1 MLSETDESRRM
12 TRLRLTREGLERLEH
27 DLRDLEE
34 TDLPEVA
41 DRIREIKATSSDL
54 AESVEY
60 SSALDDLARLQAR
73 AAELR
78 EMIGAG
84 EVLSGSKTAKG
95 EVGLGSRVTLAVD
108 GSRETYQ
115 VVGSAEADALAGRI
129 SEASPLGRAVLG
141 RHVGD
146 EVAWRSPEGTVTATL
161 LKVS

>member
-1 MLSETDESRRM
+1 MIENDVRRM
-12 TRLRLTREGLERLEH
+12 ARIRLTREGLERLES
-27 DLRDLEE
+27 DLRELEE
-34 TDLPEVA
+34 AELPEVA

-78 EMIGAG
+78 ELIGAG
-84 EVLSGSKTAKG
+84 EVLTSPKHARG
-95 EVGLGSRVTLAVD
+95 EVSLGSRVTLAVD

-115 VVGSAEADALAGRI
+115 VVGTAEADALAGRI
-129 SEASPLGRAVLG
+129 SEMSPLGRAMLG
-141 RHVGD
+141 HHAGD
-146 EVAWRSPEGTVTATL
+146 EVTWRSPEGTVTAKL